1 MGRIHFSFVSRLL
14 IDRYRELLVWQ
25 ADAEEHGASFA
36 FNTSMIGGAI
46 SNQNIEIYAG
56 STADLTAG
64 LLPLSMQT

>member
-1 MGRIHFSFVSRLL
+1 
-14 IDRYRELLVWQ
+14 LLVWQ

-46 SNQNIEIYAG
+46 SNRNIEIYAG

-64 LLPLSMQT
+64 LLPLSNLKDQIQEAVLHAI

>member
-1 MGRIHFSFVSRLL
+1 
-14 IDRYRELLVWQ
+14 LLVWQ
-25 ADAEEHGASFA
+25 ADAEDHGASFA

-46 SNQNIEIYAG
+46 SNRNIEIYAG